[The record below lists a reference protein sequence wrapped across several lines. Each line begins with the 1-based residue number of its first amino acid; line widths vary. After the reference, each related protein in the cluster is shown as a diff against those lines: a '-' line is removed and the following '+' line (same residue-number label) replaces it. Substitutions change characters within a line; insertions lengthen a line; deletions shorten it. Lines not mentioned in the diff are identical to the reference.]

1 MQKTGLLVRVVMA
14 LLAFAVSGAAHVAIA
29 ADKTVIRFSSGIGSR
44 TDPSNIAIQQFKS
57 DVEAAAS
64 GRLEVQVFYG
74 NQLGTLQDV
83 TDQVKDGTIQMN
95 SVSFGFLAKYF
106 PDVQAVLL
114 PFLFTD
120 ADQAHATYD
129 GPIGQE
135 IKDKLAAKS
144 GIRILGIGEFGF
156 KNVFNS
162 KHPVV
167 TMQDLSGL
175 KLRVVPTPITL
186 ATFKALGAVPVSM
199 DYAETY
205 TGIQRGVLDGA
216 EFAYGTIYDAKFYET
231 AKYVSDTRH
240 FFEGY
245 CFTIND
251 KFLHSLPED
260 LQKIVRDAGT
270 KLQNFDR
277 ELVGKQDQEAKAQL
291 AGKGMT
297 LTTLSPEARAQMQK
311 AVLPVYAEAKSKFGF
326 GPDGIRWIDE
336 LTKGR

>member
-1 MQKTGLLVRVVMA
+1 MQKAVKLACVVMA
-14 LLAFAVSGAAHVAIA
+14 LFTIIASAGIHAAIA
-29 ADKTVIRFSSGIGSR
+29 ADKIVIRFSAGIGSR
-44 TDPSNIAIQQFKS
+44 TDPSNIAIQQFKA
-57 DVEAAAS
+57 DVEAAAP
-64 GRLEVQVFYG
+64 GRIEVQVFYG

-83 TDQVKDGTIQMN
+83 ADQVKDGTIQMN

-114 PFLFTD
+114 PFLFID
-120 ADQAHATYD
+120 ADQAHAAYD
-129 GPIGQE
+129 GPIGQD

-162 KHPVV
+162 KHPVN

-216 EFAYGTIYDAKFYET
+216 ELAYGTIYDAKFYET

-245 CFTIND
+245 CFNIND
-251 KFLHSLPED
+251 KFLHSLPAD
-260 LQKIVRDAGT
+260 LQKIITDAGI
-270 KLQNFDR
+270 KLQNLDR
-277 ELVGKQDQEAKAQL
+277 ELVGKQDLEAKTLL
-291 AGKGMT
+291 ASKGMT
-297 LTTLSPEARAQMQK
+297 LTTLSPAARAQMQE
-311 AVLPVYAEAKSKFGF
+311 AVRPVYEEAKTKFGF

-336 LTKGR
+336 LTKKH